1 MTPVNLSFMKRET
14 FGASMLQKLEEAR
27 RGQDA
32 RVSEAKRGTMAEDF
46 PGDASFGPLD
56 EDGYETSPLSESEQR
71 RMALQNLLDA
81 WDESLGEGVDA
92 DILATTAIFAALSDM
107 VEAYGEEAV
116 AEMTAGFADRVRQGE
131 FTLNRTL
138 N

>member
-1 MTPVNLSFMKRET
+1 MAGKYSR
-14 FGASMLQKLEEAR
+14 
-27 RGQDA
+27 DA
-32 RVSEAKRGTMAEDF
+32 GLDLA
-46 PGDASFGPLD
+46 D
-56 EDGYETSPLSESEQR
+56 EDGHEASPLSEEEQR

-81 WDESLGEGVDA
+81 WDDSLGEGVDA

-116 AEMTAGFADRVRQGE
+116 AEMANGLADRVRQGE

>member
-1 MTPVNLSFMKRET
+1 MAGDYSR
-14 FGASMLQKLEEAR
+14 
-27 RGQDA
+27 DA
-32 RVSEAKRGTMAEDF
+32 AGLDLA
-46 PGDASFGPLD
+46 D
-56 EDGYETSPLSESEQR
+56 EDGHDASPLTEEEQR

-116 AEMTAGFADRVRQGE
+116 AEMANGLADRVRQGE

>member
-1 MTPVNLSFMKRET
+1 MKGKT
-14 FGASMLQKLEEAR
+14 FRAVVLQRKIR
-27 RGQDA
+27 A
-32 RVSEAKRGTMAEDF
+32 RVSGPQNMRETAGREDNMAGDF
-46 PGDASFGPLD
+46 TRDAGLGPLD
-56 EDGYETSPLSESEQR
+56 EDGHDASPLTEEEQR
-71 RMALQNLLDA
+71 RMALQNILDA
-81 WDESLGEGVDA
+81 WDDSLGEGVDA

-116 AEMTAGFADRVRQGE
+116 AEMANGLADRVRQGE

>member
-1 MTPVNLSFMKRET
+1 
-14 FGASMLQKLEEAR
+14 
-27 RGQDA
+27 
-32 RVSEAKRGTMAEDF
+32 MAEDF

-56 EDGYETSPLSESEQR
+56 EDGHDTSPLTETEQR
-71 RMALQNLLDA
+71 RVALQNILDA
-81 WDESLGEGVDA
+81 WDEALGDGVDA

-116 AEMTAGFADRVRQGE
+116 AEMANGLADRVRQGE
-131 FTLNRTL
+131 FTLNRVL